1 MLQSD
6 WLLYSFKEIT
16 NTNLYLTYFSNKTIR
31 LFALNFSDEA
41 IVNKGEALVNCHLIE
56 SSIS

>member
-6 WLLYSFKEIT
+6 WLLYSFKEIK
-16 NTNLYLTYFSNKTIR
+16 NTKFVFIKTIR

-41 IVNKGEALVNCHLIE
+41 IVD
-56 SSIS
+56 

>member
-6 WLLYSFKEIT
+6 WLLYYFKEIT
-16 NTNLYLTYFSNKTIR
+16 NTNFVFTKTIR

-41 IVNKGEALVNCHLIE
+41 IVNKGEALVNCHPIE
-56 SSIS
+56 ISIS